1 MLDSIQNLSKEIQQ
15 SRVGLESLKQIYFIA
30 SLRSEKASQMISI
43 EDDEERVQLANK
55 NFEVMKSQMIKA
67 SEDYLSA
74 MAKEKELWGE
84 YEITKKQ
91 AKNFLKELEES
102 RFRFLRRSVEK
113 YTMIE
118 KKELLLLN
126 DFVESM
132 SFNLSIFAAEEST
145 VSLDYL
151 IDGEELE
158 KENWTSYEKWKK
170 NMKNEGKNVLKL
182 EENFVCHESGY
193 VPLDS
198 SLALIKTLVY
208 SIIPTNAKGSSDSQ
222 SSSKGSVFDDSTV
235 ETLESELFYDFSLKI
250 MEPNYWDT
258 FMDVLEMRKHVGY
271 IEPNNMNNLASLI
284 ATITS
289 IMTDEKQCNVEI
301 FYKIVQFSH
310 NFYTCDTKRIYLAK
324 FLSSQALFKSSKPWI
339 SSINFAVL
347 RKHNIEKTLF
357 KNTQRRLKKQGKVP
371 IKPNK
376 SSKLSVTS
384 SILSH
389 FNFYMANLGTPIHVV
404 LEVLR
409 DCSKRHKLR
418 PENISS
424 LLIEANSI
432 QTSPPQL
439 PTSIKSLRHNSK
451 TRSKFGIYLYLGLSL
466 NYLHI
471 KEASNLLLVCK
482 TWRSI
487 LSPHIYKL
495 SLLNHH
501 NLAYRHLAWRS
512 ALYKTSRVSFESLR
526 AQLGSKPESIKEVA
540 EVIRMDIFRSF
551 NTNPAVDCKFIEEIL
566 RVFAFYKPKVAY
578 CQGMHY
584 LASTLAQVLGYNEEA
599 FWALDELIRLHSMQ
613 QLYGKDMN
621 QLKVFFYVLDRLVT
635 LHLPDVRQVLNAE
648 NIVSNNYCV
657 TWFIT
662 LFASQLSGKPDLL
675 LRIWDYFIF
684 VRII

>member
-1 MLDSIQNLSKEIQQ
+1 MLNSIQNLSKEIKQ

-132 SFNLSIFAAEEST
+132 SSNLTIFASEDSP

-170 NMKNEGKNVLKL
+170 NMKNEGKNVMKL
-182 EENFVCHESGY
+182 EENFVSHESGY

-208 SIIPTNAKGSSDSQ
+208 SIIPTRAKGTSDSQ

-250 MEPNYWDT
+250 MDSNYWET
-258 FMDVLEMRKHVGY
+258 FMDVLETRKHVEY
-271 IEPNNMNNLASLI
+271 IEPSNMNNLASLI

-289 IMTDEKQCNVEI
+289 IMMDEKQFNVDI

-324 FLSSQALFKSSKPWI
+324 FLSSQALFKTSKPWI
-339 SSINFAVL
+339 FSINFTVL
-347 RKHNIEKTLF
+347 RKHSIEKILF
-357 KNTQRRLKKQGKVP
+357 KKTQKILKKERKVP
-371 IKPNK
+371 LKANK
-376 SSKLSVTS
+376 SSKLSVTN
-384 SILSH
+384 SIFSH
-389 FNFYMANLGTPIHVV
+389 FNFYMANLGTPIHIV
-404 LEVLR
+404 LEVLK
-409 DCSKRHKLR
+409 DCGKRHKLR

-424 LLIEANSI
+424 LIIEANSI
-432 QTSPPQL
+432 QSSPPTL
-439 PTSIKSLRHNSK
+439 HPSIKSLRQNSK
-451 TRSKFGIYLYLGLSL
+451 TRSKFGIFLYLGLSL
-466 NYLHI
+466 NYLSI
-471 KEASNLLLVCK
+471 KEATNLLLVCK

-495 SLLNHH
+495 SLLTHH
-501 NLAYRHLAWRS
+501 NLAYRQLAWRS
-512 ALYKTSRVSFESLR
+512 ALNKTSRASFESLR
-526 AQLGSKPESIKEVA
+526 AQLGSKPESIREVA

-551 NTNPAVDCKFIEEIL
+551 NANPAVDSKFIEELL
-566 RVFAFYKPKVAY
+566 RVFAFYKPKVGY

-584 LASTLAQVLGYNEEA
+584 LASTLAQVIGHTEEA

-648 NIVSNNYCV
+648 NIVSDNYCV

-662 LFASQLSGKPDLL
+662 LFAGQLSGKPGLL
-675 LRIWDYFIF
+675 LRIWDFFIF
-684 VRII
+684 VRVI